1 MSVNRYLT
9 AARHVAQVIPGIL
22 AQRGLKPFIS
32 RFVLTETEQGNA
44 WLFVVL
50 EVNPLH
56 LLEDYAA
63 SDVLEDLSMALH
75 GLPVV
80 ICGSYGLRYAVLLG
94 SPNSFKS
101 PDRFDHYLPQPG
113 DLNIPLPADA
123 NKDGST
129 YY

>member
-9 AARHVAQVIPGIL
+9 AARYVAQVIPGIL

-56 LLEDYAA
+56 PLEDYAA
-63 SDVLEDLSMALH
+63 SGLLDDLSKALH

-80 ICGSYGLRYAVLLG
+80 ICGSHGLRYAVLLG
-94 SPNSFKS
+94 SQNLFKGPDDLILVS
-101 PDRFDHYLPQPG
+101 PKWR
-113 DLNIPLPADA
+113 
-123 NKDGST
+123 S
-129 YY
+129 